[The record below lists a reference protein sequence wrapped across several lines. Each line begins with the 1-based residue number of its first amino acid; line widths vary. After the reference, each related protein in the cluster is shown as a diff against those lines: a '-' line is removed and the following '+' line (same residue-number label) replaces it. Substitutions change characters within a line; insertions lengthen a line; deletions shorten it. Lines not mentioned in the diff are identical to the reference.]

1 MGKTNK
7 FVYCNNCKKS
17 SDCERTYFGGCTD
30 GEEWVD
36 EMDNKEF
43 LEQAKAY
50 KRLKTAFAELEKAH
64 TEYWKTMKPE
74 PTWRNTKL
82 SFWREICLKYDEKD
96 LLNCYGDI
104 FFIDDHYGDTYVGRR
119 VLWNLELSKEQ
130 YEIRCEDE
138 NDSDGEYEW
147 TNYEIEVIKD

>member
-1 MGKTNK
+1 MGKTTK

-50 KRLKTAFAELEKAH
+50 KRLKTAFAELENAH